1 MVSET
6 VYVGLVALSTA
17 IAAVA
22 AWWLWD
28 EEMNLQGRLF
38 VGIVAVYAVA
48 GLLVIGELLAPSR
61 MWMVA
66 AYNFE
71 AAVTA
76 FLPLLWF
83 LFILEY
89 TGHLRRVP
97 RAAVYALVGWNV
109 VVAALEITNP
119 IHDLVWSGYTIL
131 ASPFPHVQA
140 EGTALAVALVLPGT
154 ILYYASIALLGAHLL
169 VGPSVGRK
177 QTAALLVGYLPTFAI
192 FTLWF
197 GGAIPG
203 PLAGALVIG
212 SPLILAVVAWAVFRH
227 QLFDLAPL
235 ARESVLEV
243 LDDAVVVVDRDRR
256 LLDYNAAA
264 AERFPAVAEH
274 EGELVEHAIPELR
287 PASERGE
294 DGDDERDGDPADT
307 GNGDGGV
314 IDAAVGRSAA
324 GTGASESPSG
334 GDPTD
339 VLPSTGTDDSP
350 FVSTFTRFEDG
361 EVREYDVTVSPLEVR
376 GSVAGYTLVLRDVT
390 ERRQHVRDLEQ
401 QTTQLERF
409 ASTLSHDL
417 RNPLNVAHGRV
428 ELARERHDDE
438 HLETASDALD
448 RIDQIIGDT
457 LTLAREGQTIDEL
470 DRVDLA
476 TVARDAWGTVDTG
489 EAELDVRADAGVRIY
504 ADATRLQSVFENL
517 YRNCI
522 EHGGASLTVTVER
535 TDEGFAV
542 ADDGPGVPPDERDQV
557 FEYAYTTDDD
567 GTGLGL
573 AIVEAIARAHGWS
586 VEMTESESG
595 GARVVFSG
603 VETVETPIAGDG
615 GRVVAVGSTVD

>member
-6 VYVGLVALSTA
+6 VYVGVVALSTA

-61 MWMVA
+61 MWMIA

-71 AAVTA
+71 SAVTA

-89 TGHLRRVP
+89 TGYLRRVP

-119 IHDLVWSGYTIL
+119 IHDLVWSEYTVL
-131 ASPFPHVQA
+131 ASPFPYVQG

-154 ILYYASIALLGAHLL
+154 LLYYASIALLGAHLL

-203 PLAGALVIG
+203 PLTGALVIG
-212 SPLILAVVAWAVFRH
+212 SPLILAVVAWAVFKH

-264 AERFPAVAEH
+264 AETFPAVPDH
-274 EGELVEHAIPELR
+274 EGEPVERAVPELC
-287 PASERGE
+287 PVA
-294 DGDDERDGDPADT
+294 ERDGDSADGDGEADT
-307 GNGDGGV
+307 AAARRRVVDG
-314 IDAAVGRSAA
+314 AASNPEPGR
-324 GTGASESPSG
+324 E
-334 GDPTD
+334 PTA
-339 VLPSTGTDDSP
+339 VLPAEGAPDSP

-417 RNPLNVAHGRV
+417 RNPLNVAYGRI
-428 ELARERHDDE
+428 ELAREQYDDE
-438 HLETASDALD
+438 HLDTAGDALE
-448 RIDQIIGDT
+448 RIEGIIDDT

-470 DRVDLA
+470 ERVDLA
-476 TVARDAWGTVDTG
+476 TVARDAWDTVDTAD
-489 EAELDVRADAGVRIY
+489 AELDVAADASVRIY
-504 ADATRLQSVFENL
+504 ADATRLQSVFENC

-522 EHGGASLTVTVER
+522 DHGGAPVTVTVER
-535 TDEGFAV
+535 TDDGFAV
-542 ADDGPGVPPDERDQV
+542 ADDGPGVPPDRREQV
-557 FEYAYTTDDD
+557 FEYAYSTDDD

-586 VEMTESESG
+586 VEMTDSESG
-595 GARVVFSG
+595 GAKVVFSG

-615 GRVVAVGSTVD
+615 GRPVVGVSDD